1 MSSCDDFR
9 PKRVPKTQLQEALN
23 KAELD
28 KTSDPLQRLLDNQV
42 LEQKDIGAGTL
53 IAFALDPIA
62 EYAAAFA
69 HAQDSGR
76 DEKRWDELW
85 GRVADQGENAAGFSE
100 ALRVVH
106 EIYARDFGWASSVV
120 SGPHCRS
127 ILVDLLEGVYKIGYN
142 FEVNVASRRTPS
154 SWFYGQDYGLSLLGD
169 PGLKPESAD
178 YVLAIACALNVVLG
192 VATLVMPVR
201 ILWLIQLGVML
212 FYSVTLTTVASQLWL
227 DPFGPLVKN
236 LPIAVVLIGLLAAER

>member
-1 MSSCDDFR
+1 M
-9 PKRVPKTQLQEALN
+9 L
-23 KAELD
+23 
-28 KTSDPLQRLLDNQV
+28 
-42 LEQKDIGAGTL
+42 
-53 IAFALDPIA
+53 
-62 EYAAAFA
+62 
-69 HAQDSGR
+69 
-76 DEKRWDELW
+76 
-85 GRVADQGENAAGFSE
+85 
-100 ALRVVH
+100 
-106 EIYARDFGWASSVV
+106 
-120 SGPHCRS
+120 
-127 ILVDLLEGVYKIGYN
+127 
-142 FEVNVASRRTPS
+142 NVASRRAPS
-154 SWFYGQDYGLSLLGD
+154 SWFYGQDYGLSLGD